1 MREKM
6 EINKKIRGF
15 VNENLTI
22 VNEEIEF
29 ADTDDIFELGFVN
42 SLFAMKLLTYIES
55 EFVITVE
62 NDEMDLTNFNSISN
76 IVSYVSSKLQ
86 SV

>member
-1 MREKM
+1 M